1 MPIIYTYP
9 SVTPVAED
17 LLLISDV
24 SETNPTKATRKCT
37 VGSLVALVG
46 ALVPGGGTVIDVK
59 LDFNPVAGTDTGL
72 RLWDGAAWQ
81 DDHTITT
88 SGTFDVGGILR
99 VGSGG
104 TGLSTY
110 LDGDILYYDSGAST
124 TQLQTLTAGTLN
136 HVLTSGGPGVA
147 PSWSATAATGV
158 TTFQVDVSALTG
170 LPGLTPSVATPGV
183 VTLAGLL
190 GVEGGGTG
198 VRTLTGVVKGNGA
211 AAFTAGNVDLTS
223 EVTGILPVANG
234 GTGAATLTDGGI
246 LLGSGTGAVTVTA
259 QPLHGEVLIG
269 STGVDPVLNTLDAGA
284 GITINNG
291 AGTIEIVAD
300 AVVPYKITHNSL
312 TLRGLTGGTLIPNI
326 HQQGVYWRYGDYVFL
341 QFYLEWDIAGTP
353 PTGAVIIENLPGSG
367 VSPVGTAVDQGS
379 CLITVNTNWGVDSTR
394 PAPTCGRVGVT
405 GAKEIVL
412 RSPDY
417 SMGSAMVDTEWSY
430 QTPDQVGWVLAGTAW
445 WLEQVG

>member
-9 SVTPVAED
+9 TATPTSED

-46 ALVPGGGTVIDVK
+46 ALVPGGGTVTTIE
-59 LDFNPVAGTDTGL
+59 LDFQTTGLTTGGLTSETIITAGSFNIAGTL
-72 RLWDGAAWQ
+72 
-81 DDHTITT
+81 
-88 SGTFDVGGILR
+88 VCNN
-99 VGSGG
+99 GG
-104 TGLSTY
+104 TGLATADYSN
-110 LDGDILYYDSGAST
+110 GDILYYDNGAST

-269 STGVDPVLNTLDAGA
+269 SSGVDPVLNTLDAGA

-430 QTPDQVGWVLAGTAW
+430 QTPDHSGWVLAGTAW